1 MTEHTVKPKNPRKA
15 TPVEKT
21 MCEPVAQAEERGTRI
36 VVLTGDPTKRVEIF
50 PGCRINSLCQQKNAY
65 FLEDGNALVGMIVDG
80 GTVEYRAED
89 CTYIVR
95 LTDGRHTA
103 E

>member
-1 MTEHTVKPKNPRKA
+1 
-15 TPVEKT
+15 
-21 MCEPVAQAEERGTRI
+21 

-50 PGCRINSLCQQKNAY
+50 LGCRINSLYQENAY
-65 FLEDGNALVGMIVDG
+65 FLEDGNALVGMVVDG

-95 LTDGRHTA
+95 LADGRHTA